1 MKLFFLLILFSSFE
15 IKAQNFSQQ
24 KINRWQVQ
32 SNNVQ
37 IIRDDWGIPHIYGKT
52 DADAVFGFMYAQC
65 EDNFQRMERNYIKLF
80 GRLSE
85 VDEDAKWLDDLKM
98 RMIYD
103 TTAAKKDYER
113 SPAWLKKLLI
123 AFADGVNFYL
133 YKHPNVKPEV
143 FTRFEPWFHLM
154 FTDGGLSATRTGGI
168 QSSDIQNLYDPNSK
182 STGSIN
188 YRSVLGRSQGA
199 SNAFAIAPAK
209 TVSKNAL
216 LYINPH
222 GDFYLRTEMHMNSEE
237 GLNVYGGVTWG
248 NFFVFQGFNQ
258 FCGWGHTTSFAD
270 GSDLYEEKISKK
282 DGGFSYEYNGQ
293 LKPVQ
298 SKQHRFVYKQGKENK
313 VQVVTV
319 YYTHHGPV
327 IGSRNGKWLS
337 LKENNRSLNG
347 LLQSWLRMKTKN
359 LDEFKKVM
367 NLRGN
372 QSNNTTYA
380 DSKGNIA
387 YWHGNFIPKK
397 NTAYNWAL
405 PVDGSISETEWK
417 GVHELNEIIHYV
429 NPKSGFLQN
438 CNSSPFYIDPSR
450 KNKYPVYMAPEQE
463 NSRSVTAI
471 KLLKKENAF
480 TIEKL
485 IGVGYDPYLASFE
498 ILLPPLFASYDAA
511 TATDTIKEFIREPV
525 LLLKSWDKNASIS
538 SIATTIA
545 TEWTYKLIS
554 SQLFNE
560 DIFRG
565 QVGDLEELIKSI
577 PPQQR
582 LKMLAD
588 VMRDLQITYG
598 SWKIPWGEFNRYQR
612 LTGDIKQKYEDNKPS
627 LPVSLT
633 SNLFGS
639 LATFV
644 TEKFNTKK
652 YYGYDGNSF
661 IAAVEFGKKIKAKS
675 ILTGGQSFD
684 PLSKHFMDQAEGYI
698 NGKFK
703 EVFFY
708 KEDVLKHMERRYH
721 PGREL

>member
-1 MKLFFLLILFSSFE
+1 MRAILLPLVFSFFGSN
-15 IKAQNFSQQ
+15 AQNISRQE
-24 KINRWQVQ
+24 INRWQKEK
-32 SNNVQ
+32 NNVQ
-37 IIRDDWGIPHIYGKT
+37 IIRDKWGIPHIYGKT

-103 TTAAKKDYER
+103 TIAAKKDYER

-123 AFADGVNFYL
+123 AFADGINFYL

-143 FTRFEPWFHLM
+143 FTHFEPWFHLM
-154 FTDGGLSATRTGGI
+154 FTDGGLSALRTGGL

-182 STGSIN
+182 STGSIY
-188 YRSVLGRSQGA
+188 YRNVLERSQGA

-209 TVSKNAL
+209 TLSKNAL

-222 GDFYLRTEMHMNSEE
+222 TDFYFRTEMHMNSEE
-237 GLNVYGGVTWG
+237 GLNVYGGVTRG
-248 NFFVFQGFNQ
+248 SFFVFQGFNQ

-282 DGGFSYEYNGQ
+282 ASGFYYEYNGQ

-298 SKQHRFVYKQGKENK
+298 SKQHRIVYKHGNEKK
-313 VQVVTV
+313 LQVVTV

-327 IGSRNGKWLS
+327 MGSRNGKWLS

-347 LLQSWLRMKTKN
+347 LLQSWLRMKAKN
-359 LDEFKKVM
+359 LHEFKKVM
-367 NLRGN
+367 DLRGN

-387 YWHGNFIPKK
+387 YWHGNFIPQK

-405 PVDGSISETEWK
+405 PVDGSIRETEWK
-417 GVHELNEIIHYV
+417 GAHELNEIIHYV
-429 NPKSGFLQN
+429 NPKIGFLQN
-438 CNSSPFYIDPSR
+438 CNSSPFYIDPPK
-450 KNKYPVYMAPEQE
+450 KNKYPVYMAPEDE

-498 ILLPPLFASYDAA
+498 ILLPPLFASYDEA
-511 TATDTIKEFIREPV
+511 TPTDTIKEFIREPV
-525 LLLKSWDKNASIS
+525 SMLKSWDRNASVS

-554 SQLFNE
+554 SQPFNE

-565 QVGDLEELIKSI
+565 QIGDLEALIKSTS
-577 PPQQR
+577 PQHR
-582 LKMLAD
+582 LKILAD
-588 VMRDLQITYG
+588 VMRDLQTTYG
-598 SWKIPWGEFNRYQR
+598 SWKIPWGEINRYQR
-612 LTGDIKQKYEDNKPS
+612 LTSDIKQKFEDNKPS
-627 LPVSLT
+627 LPVSLA

-652 YYGYDGNSF
+652 YYGFYGNSF
-661 IAAVEFGKKIKAKS
+661 VAAVEFGKKIKAKS

-684 PLSKHFMDQAEGYI
+684 SGSKHFMDQAEGYI

-708 KEDVLKHMERRYH
+708 KEDVLKHIERRYH
-721 PGREL
+721 PGEN